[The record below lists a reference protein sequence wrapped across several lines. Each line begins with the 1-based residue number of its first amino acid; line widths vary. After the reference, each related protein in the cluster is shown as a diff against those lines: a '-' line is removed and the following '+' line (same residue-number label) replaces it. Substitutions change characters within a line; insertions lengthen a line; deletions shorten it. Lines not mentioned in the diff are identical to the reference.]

1 MLELDK
7 ADKNSQRPETYDA
20 MLKTTE
26 REAKDQITKQ
36 INKYTRNGGR
46 RYCRVSTG
54 LSEIESVESKVET
67 EMLSVKMHLT
77 KMTRWNQ
84 VQQANKGDDLH
95 AQRAEEVKVVMS
107 ARNAWMN
114 SASSQEANDAW
125 EKNLNVSTQ
134 DKPNDHH
141 HRREGKLSQSEIDR
155 MVEEAENYR
164 DEDEPRAQQV
174 EHRDQAHE
182 TLKNKPTELSKPAR
196 SAGEGPGAQQREW

>member
-7 ADKNSQRPETYDA
+7 ADKNSQHPETYDA

-26 REAKDQITKQ
+26 SEREAEDQITKQ
-36 INKYTRNGGR
+36 INKSTRNGRR
-46 RYCRVSTG
+46 RYCRVFTWLSG
-54 LSEIESVESKVET
+54 LESVESKVVT
-67 EMLSVKMHLT
+67 EMLSVKMNLT

-95 AQRAEEVKVVMS
+95 AQCAEEVKVVMS

-164 DEDEPRAQQV
+164 DERPSSRNSQK
-174 EHRDQAHE
+174 QAHG
-182 TLKNKPTELSKPAR
+182 TLKTCAKCWRRPRSPAKIVVR
-196 SAGEGPGAQQREW
+196 MTPS